1 MPLKI
6 RVNGTLRE
14 SEVEPRALL
23 VQFLRE
29 ACGLTGTHVGCE
41 TGVFGACTVLVDG
54 KAVCIDGCEKMEKT
68 GEDSYD
74 AHLKIGV
81 TGIKGSYVGKIRID
95 EKTPPESFTL
105 RVEGKG
111 APGWVKGTARMQISP
126 KDEGSE
132 LRCEAEGHIG
142 GVIAAVGSR
151 LVDVRCCSLLFTVV
165 HWRSLPTLAD
175 ANRGTPFSDARP

>member
-1 MPLKI
+1 MKLAATYAFDAP
-6 RVNGTLRE
+6 RE
-14 SEVEPRALL
+14 KVFAALIEPGIL
-23 VQFLRE
+23 Q
-29 ACGLTGTHVGCE
+29 
-41 TGVFGACTVLVDG
+41 
-54 KAVCIDGCEKMEKT
+54 KCIDGCEKMEKT

-81 TGIKGSYVGKIRID
+81 AGIKGSYVGKIRID

-111 APGWVKGTARMQISP
+111 APGWLKGTARIQISP

-151 LVDVRCCSLLFTVV
+151 LVDAVAKKMLDEFFRKLGEQLS
-165 HWRSLPTLAD
+165 
-175 ANRGTPFSDARP
+175 

>member
-1 MPLKI
+1 MKLAATYAFDAP
-6 RVNGTLRE
+6 RE
-14 SEVEPRALL
+14 KVFAALIEQGIL
-23 VQFLRE
+23 Q
-29 ACGLTGTHVGCE
+29 
-41 TGVFGACTVLVDG
+41 
-54 KAVCIDGCEKMEKT
+54 KCIDGCEKMEKT

-81 TGIKGSYVGKIRID
+81 AGIKGSYVGKIRID

-111 APGWVKGTARMQISP
+111 APGWLKGTARIQISP

-151 LVDVRCCSLLFTVV
+151 LVDAVAKKMLDEFFRKLGEQLS
-165 HWRSLPTLAD
+165 
-175 ANRGTPFSDARP
+175 

>member
-1 MPLKI
+1 MKLAATYAFDAP
-6 RVNGTLRE
+6 RE
-14 SEVEPRALL
+14 KVFAALIEPGIL
-23 VQFLRE
+23 Q
-29 ACGLTGTHVGCE
+29 
-41 TGVFGACTVLVDG
+41 
-54 KAVCIDGCEKMEKT
+54 KCIDGCEKMEKT

-81 TGIKGSYVGKIRID
+81 AGIKGSYVGKIRID

-111 APGWVKGTARMQISP
+111 APGWVKGTARMHISP

-151 LVDVRCCSLLFTVV
+151 LVDAIAKKMLDEFFRKLGEQLS
-165 HWRSLPTLAD
+165 
-175 ANRGTPFSDARP
+175 